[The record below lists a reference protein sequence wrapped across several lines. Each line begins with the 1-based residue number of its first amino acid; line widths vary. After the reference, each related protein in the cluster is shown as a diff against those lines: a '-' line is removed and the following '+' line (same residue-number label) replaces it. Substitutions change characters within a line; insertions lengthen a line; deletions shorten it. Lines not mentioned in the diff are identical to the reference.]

1 MTKPFEPKI
10 VAFLCNWCSYAGADN
25 AGIARMPSPPNVLP
39 IRVMCSG
46 RVSPEMILRA
56 FRSGADGVLV
66 LGCHIGD
73 CHYISGNH
81 RTIKRVPLVRR
92 LLGYVGIDPERLR
105 LDWVSS
111 AEAPKF
117 ARVTQ
122 EFVDTVRALGPLA
135 LDMGDTAPTMQVQS
149 EDNANVATRS
159 SDRTTARPRT

>member
-1 MTKPFEPKI
+1 MESIQIKELFEPKV

-25 AGIARMPSPPNVLP
+25 AGISRLKSPANILP

-46 RVSPEMILRA
+46 RVSPEMILRT

-73 CHYISGNH
+73 CHYINANH
-81 RTIKRVPLVRR
+81 RTVKRVPLLRN
-92 LLGYVGIDPERLR
+92 LLNYVGINPNRLY

-117 ARVTQ
+117 AKVTS
-122 EFVDTVRALGPLA
+122 EFVETIKELGPIAEELGIAKTGLA
-135 LDMGDTAPTMQVQS
+135 
-149 EDNANVATRS
+149 
-159 SDRTTARPRT
+159 ARV

>member
-1 MTKPFEPKI
+1 MVTMSESFEPRI

-25 AGIARMPSPPNVLP
+25 AGVARMQSPANVLP

-46 RVSPEMILRA
+46 RVSPEMVLRA

-81 RTIKRVPLVRR
+81 RTIKRIPLVRN
-92 LLGYVGIDPERLR
+92 LLGYVGINPDRLR

-117 ARVTQ
+117 AKVTG
-122 EFVDTVRALGPLA
+122 EFVETVRALGPIA
-135 LDMGDTAPTMQVQS
+135 EEMAVEQS
-149 EDNANVATRS
+149 VR
-159 SDRTTARPRT
+159 

>member
-1 MTKPFEPKI
+1 MSESFEPRI

-25 AGIARMPSPPNVLP
+25 AGVARMQSPANVLP

-46 RVSPEMILRA
+46 RVSPEMVLRA

-73 CHYISGNH
+73 CHYIDGNH
-81 RTIKRVPLVRR
+81 RTAKRMPLVRN
-92 LLGYVGIDPERLR
+92 LLGYIGVNPDRLR

-117 ARVTQ
+117 TQVTR
-122 EFVDTVRALGPLA
+122 EFVETVRALGPLEEE
-135 LDMGDTAPTMQVQS
+135 MGEQ
-149 EDNANVATRS
+149 
-159 SDRTTARPRT
+159 